1 MFERQPF
8 GHLAGALVG
17 LACAVG
23 SGDTS
28 CADHSIAWRIR
39 RNLDLDHLAGVGGV
53 SGDDA
58 RPDNIVFDI
67 DPSGGMSKGGFGH
80 LQCLNTGDPATLPAA
95 QQ

>member
-1 MFERQPF
+1 MSSAAGLGLFATGKRMV
-8 GHLAGALVG
+8 GALG
-17 LACAVG
+17 G

>member
-1 MFERQPF
+1 MSSAADWGLFATGKRMV
-8 GHLAGALVG
+8 GALG
-17 LACAVG
+17 G

-67 DPSGGMSKGGFGH
+67 DPSGGFGH